1 MTAPDQRQI
10 VRNDWI
16 ERARAVTTGSVL
28 HERGIL
34 KGLNGRNGQLAG
46 PCPNCGGRDRFG
58 VKLKKGLFNCRGC
71 GTGGGDA
78 IALVQFL
85 DGCDFVRAVETLVG
99 SPPNGRMG
107 IDDERRVR
115 EQFAI
120 ERRERLERERIE
132 REACEA
138 QELRQQHQKAR
149 WLWSQRQPIG
159 GTIAERYVREARGIT
174 CPLPP
179 TLGFLPPGKPEHHP
193 AMIAA
198 FALPHEVEPGLLGEP
213 HGDEAVHLTLLK
225 PDGTGKAD
233 LDRPKIVV
241 GSPGSLPIVLAP
253 PNDLL
258 GLAITEGIEDGLSVF
273 EATGCGVWVAGC
285 ANRMPRLA
293 AAIPRWIECIT
304 ICADDDEPGRKNAYA
319 LAALLDQAGDVEI
332 KVEGLS

>member
-1 MTAPDQRQI
+1 M
-10 VRNDWI
+10 
-16 ERARAVTTGSVL
+16 

-34 KGLNGRNGQLAG
+34 KALKGRNGQLAG

-58 VKLKKGLFNCRGC
+58 VNLKKGLFNCRGC

-99 SPPNGRMG
+99 PPPNGRTET
-107 IDDERRVR
+107 DDERRTR
-115 EQFAI
+115 EQGAI

-132 REACEA
+132 REGREA
-138 QELRQQHQKAR
+138 EELRRQHQKAS

-159 GTIAERYVREARGIT
+159 GTVAELYVREARGIT

-179 TLGFLPPGKPEHHP
+179 TLWFLAPRKPEHHP

-213 HGDEAVHLTLLK
+213 RGVEAVHLTLLK
-225 PDGTGKAD
+225 PDGSGKAD
-233 LDRPKIVV
+233 VDEPKIVV

-273 EATGCGVWVAGC
+273 EATGCGVWVAGS
-285 ANRMPRLA
+285 APRMPRLG
-293 AAIPRWIECIT
+293 AAIPSWVECIT
-304 ICADDDEPGRKNAYA
+304 ICADDDKAGRKNAYA
-319 LAALLDQAGDVEI
+319 LAELLDQRGDVEV
-332 KVEGLS
+332 KVEGLP